1 MVSRIA
7 NAFIW
12 GWLDLQTISL
22 LLFTAKFALIET
34 HKAIQRQLV
43 LGVYPS
49 DFLPFSPFFKTFFFF
64 SFMLSST
71 QKVAS
76 SFIYGIFLVFP
87 LIRQKEGTQKTLIFN
102 RQLGLTWTSPEIQN
116 FQLFTFFTFR
126 ASHRAYASIQRSSK
140 LYLRLCLGLLNGL
153 IIQVVQRRR
162 QSVVCAWGFCW
173 TLRESWRISFAGKI
187 AILTNAVYCIMHEL
201 RCIEVYL
208 LYI

>member
-22 LLFTAKFALIET
+22 LLFTAKFALIEM

-49 DFLPFSPFFKTFFFF
+49 DFLPFSPFFKTFFFQLYAF
-64 SFMLSST
+64 KHTESCFF
-71 QKVAS
+71 S

-87 LIRQKEGTQKTLIFN
+87 LILQKEGTQKTLIFN
-102 RQLGLTWTSPEIQN
+102 RQLGVTCTPPEIQN

-140 LYLRLCLGLLNGL
+140 LYLTLCLGLLNGL
-153 IIQVVQRRR
+153 IFQVVQRRR
-162 QSVVCAWGFCW
+162 QSVVCA
-173 TLRESWRISFAGKI
+173 
-187 AILTNAVYCIMHEL
+187 
-201 RCIEVYL
+201 
-208 LYI
+208 

>member
-12 GWLDLQTISL
+12 GWLDLQSISL

-34 HKAIQRQLV
+34 HKATQRQLV

-49 DFLPFSPFFKTFFFF
+49 DFLPFSPFFKTFFFSALCF
-64 SFMLSST
+64 
-71 QKVAS
+71 QAQV
-76 SFIYGIFLVFP
+76 VFP

-102 RQLGLTWTSPEIQN
+102 CQLGVTCTPPEIEN

-140 LYLRLCLGLLNGL
+140 LYLTLCLGLLNGL

-162 QSVVCAWGFCW
+162 QSVVCA
-173 TLRESWRISFAGKI
+173 
-187 AILTNAVYCIMHEL
+187 
-201 RCIEVYL
+201 
-208 LYI
+208 